1 MVSESFTDITNA
13 NYLYNITSID
23 NLKSI
28 LIHGI
33 LSKNKVSNLTRYIDI
48 SNAEVQHR
56 RDNVVLPNG
65 KMLHDYANLYFN
77 PRNAM
82 LYSKLYMV
90 NNLCILRV
98 DKRILDIEN
107 IFISDRNAAV
117 RGAKYMGPDQFL
129 NRLNFNI
136 IYSMSWDYD
145 DHMKKMEYRA
155 LMMAEVLIYDCI
167 NPKFIIE
174 VLVANEIAY
183 EKVKNLNLPIDVK
196 IEPWIFFDEGRSVV

>member
-13 NYLYNITSID
+13 NYLYNITSIE
-23 NLKSI
+23 NLESI

-33 LSKNKVSNLTRYIDI
+33 LSKNKVSNLTRHIDI

-98 DKRILDIEN
+98 DKKILDIEN

-117 RGAKYMGPDQFL
+117 RGAKYMGADQFL
-129 NRLNFNI
+129 NRLNFSI
-136 IYSMSWDYD
+136 IYSMNWDYKD
-145 DHMKKMEYRA
+145 PMKKMEYKA

-167 NPKFIIE
+167 RALLLKCW
-174 VLVANEIAY
+174 LLM
-183 EKVKNLNLPIDVK
+183 KLHTKK
-196 IEPWIFFDEGRSVV
+196 